1 MNITVRVL
9 SRQAQAQLAA
19 VQTQMRGV
27 NAATA
32 AGAAGATAFSGAL
45 NDKRLMRWGNQLQWT
60 GRQLQYNWTL
70 PLAIAAGAAG
80 KWALDNEKA
89 FTKVAKVYG
98 DFSMSTQT
106 VKNEL
111 HALEGA
117 FEALS
122 NRFGI
127 QQKEVIEVGAAWAA
141 AGASGIGLAKSTET
155 TLRAMIL
162 GEMDSVKATQ
172 AMISIQA
179 QYQFSSAQLSD
190 TLAQLNIIENQTG
203 ISLAGL
209 IEGFSR
215 ASGTAR
221 SAGVDTRHLGA
232 MLAAITPAAGTAAQ
246 AGNALK
252 TMISRLMSPTKEA
265 VEVLGLMGVNT
276 ADLAWKSLNASQ
288 RLELMSKKFANLDD
302 AQKAVVSS
310 TIASR
315 WQINKFDVLMREMTS
330 TTGFYQ
336 RALDATADRT
346 LYLKQAQK
354 ELDTVLNSS
363 PQRLKI
369 IWTIL
374 QNGAA
379 DIVQPMIP
387 LFLALANSVKAAVQ
401 WFSNLDPGL
410 QKLILAFAVL
420 VAAIGP
426 VTRYIG
432 SLITLFG
439 TLGLGFVRVAG
450 AVGMAARFMGSFL
463 LLPFQAAGTA
473 IAFMGGQM
481 IRVAVASVP
490 LMGRALMVLA
500 TGPMFTLR
508 YTWAAVV
515 GAVTLGMRAMLASV
529 VRGMAALGAAMLGP
543 WGIAIAAVIGLTYA
557 FRNQIG
563 QIWKNVVEYF
573 QSGGGA
579 LAAAFSPVVQFFQR
593 AVGAIEQAFY
603 RLPEGVQNA
612 ILAVVRVVASAAQQ
626 VYEWLSYLN
635 PFARHSPSLVDSVK
649 AGMRIIK
656 DEFGDI
662 KVISGPLDA
671 AKAKLKS
678 MQAAID
684 AQENVVQAW
693 KGRMDEAA
701 DHLRDLEKVL
711 DTLQARLTAVSD
723 QLDAAKQRIQD
734 FANTPIAG
742 MRAMEDQIFANE
754 QAQKRL
760 RLEILK
766 MEQAGHSVQDVT
778 DRLAKLQAGIELARG
793 TQNDLRAAGAG
804 SDITGVYQKQINQLE
819 AQQRVIVKTGD
830 PITKL
835 QQELEKL
842 QRTGE
847 ILDLEKSLKFDPLTR
862 QIDQLANGMKE
873 LPFSQIIAGIKSNQ
887 AEVTRLQAAYDKAKA
902 AVDRQKAAVDAYKVV
917 QERIN
922 EAHEREV
929 RKLDALRD
937 AYQKYSDQIREAEQA
952 LNDLEGTLNK
962 RARAAK
968 AKKAKQNE
976 LSPGAQ
982 NFLDAAGGNFPEVG
996 GTTGIGREMPNI
1008 KDQSALID
1016 KFTQDLAKQTGD
1028 MFGQFDL
1035 FKPIR
1040 DGWNKTWAWI
1050 TTNIGPVVKG
1060 VIDFFRAAFSNVA
1073 NPFSGLTNQTKSFL
1087 DNFKGLWH
1095 TFTGWLG
1102 HVWDLVGP
1110 LIKGS
1115 LDSIWQG
1122 LKGFWKQVGPEL
1134 VRFKEILQPVGDA
1147 IKKLWFAIKPVIGL
1161 FLVGIGL
1168 IVSVVWNM
1176 LNGAIRPVFEMLGG
1190 IIAGVLKV
1198 VVGLIKIFA
1207 ALITGDWKGLW
1218 DGVRDV
1224 VTGVWKIISA
1234 IFVNA
1239 FKIIGGLIKGFVK
1252 GIVDWFKWL
1261 WNMLVGHSI
1270 VPDMIKAIVDWFKRM
1285 PKMVLDA
1292 VIVLVKALGKWAYD
1306 SLNNAWNNFRNR
1318 WNATIAWA
1326 KGLPSNFYATVA
1338 VLITKLGKWAYDGL
1352 MNAWNNFKNRWS
1364 ATISWAK
1371 GLPTSFYN
1379 SVAGLIGKLGTLG
1392 RDAFNN
1398 FYNSMR
1404 AIWSNNIS
1412 PWFSRLPGAAG
1423 KALSGIGGAV
1433 AGAVRGAVKG
1443 AFDWMNKNVIG
1454 NINKVVKPFGV
1465 TIPSLPHFAK
1475 GGVIPGQE
1483 TRKDSVLI
1491 AARPGEGILIPEAV
1505 RGLGGKQGIEFLNKM
1520 FRRGHP
1526 AAGFEQ
1532 MQDPYQHF
1540 DLGGVVSGGL
1550 KAAAGVASSIKSHI
1564 EDWIAQGAGFAL
1576 DHLLAPVGGA
1586 IRGVMPNGF
1595 AEDFIAGVI
1604 SKWRAAAR
1612 AWGDKTE
1619 AAGFGG
1625 ISLGTGSFGTST
1637 ILSVKRWI
1645 AEQLGEPYVWGA
1657 TGPNS
1662 WDCSGLVG
1670 AVYGLLRGIAGAGNG
1685 ARFFTTGSISTAV
1698 PGLKA
1703 GMGPGLNIGVTA
1715 GTGHMAGNLAG
1726 LPFEATPPRVRIGS
1740 SAAPVIRFARKYH
1753 MDGGPTISASGS
1765 RGRAFDSGG
1774 ILPPGYTLAWNGT
1787 GRKELVL
1794 TPQMVAAISRAL
1806 GGGTGGS
1813 KSAGG
1818 RHMGRVLGAAWG
1830 RADAAGGAAT
1840 WGGRVSGETH
1850 LHFHGDL
1857 SFPNIK
1863 KSGDASEFIKNLEA
1877 MAND

>member
-9 SRQAQAQLAA
+9 SRQAQSQLAA
-19 VQTQMRGV
+19 VQSQMRGV

-89 FTKVAKVYG
+89 FTRVAKVYG
-98 DFSMSTQT
+98 DFSMATST

-127 QQKEVIEVGAAWAA
+127 QQKEVIEIGAAWAA

-155 TLRAMIL
+155 TIRAMIL
-162 GEMDSVKATQ
+162 GEMDQVAATQ
-172 AMISIQA
+172 AMIAIQA

-190 TLAQLNIIENQTG
+190 VLAQLNIVENQTG
-203 ISLAGL
+203 ISLSGL

-215 ASGTAR
+215 ASGVAR
-221 SAGVDTRHLGA
+221 SAGVDTRHLAA

-265 VEVLGLMGVNT
+265 VEVLGLMGINT

-288 RLELMSKKFANLDD
+288 RMELMSKKFEGLAD
-302 AQKAVVSS
+302 AQKGVVSAV
-310 TIASR
+310 IASR

-330 TTGFYQ
+330 TSGFYQ

-379 DIVQPMIP
+379 DIIQPMIP
-387 LFLALANSVKAAVQ
+387 LFIALANSVKNAVV
-401 WFSNLDPGL
+401 WFGNLDPGL
-410 QKLILAFAVL
+410 QKLIIAFAVL
-420 VAAIGP
+420 IAAIGP

-450 AVGMAARFMGSFL
+450 GIGLATRFMGGFL

-473 IAFMGGQM
+473 IAFMAGQM
-481 IRVAVASVP
+481 TRTALGAAP
-490 LMGRALMVLA
+490 LIGRALLVLA
-500 TGPMFTLR
+500 TGPVMALR
-508 YTWAAVV
+508 YTWALMV
-515 GAVTLGMRAMLASV
+515 GGVITGMRAMLAAV
-529 VRGMAALGAAMLGP
+529 VRGMVALGAALLGP
-543 WGIAIAAVIGLTYA
+543 WGLAIAAVIAVTYA
-557 FRNQIG
+557 FRDQIA
-563 QIWKNVVEYF
+563 QVWKNVVEYF

-579 LAAAFSPVVQFFQR
+579 LAAAFSPVVEFFQR
-593 AVGAIEQAFY
+593 AVNAIREAFY
-603 RLPEGVQNA
+603 KLPEGVQNA

-671 AKAKLKS
+671 AKNKMKQ

-684 AQENVVQAW
+684 AQEKVVDVW

-734 FANTPIAG
+734 FANAPIAG

-760 RLEILK
+760 RLELLK

-793 TQNDLRAAGAG
+793 MQNDLRAAGAG
-804 SDITGVYQKQINQLE
+804 SDITGVYARQVKSLE
-819 AQQRVIVKTGD
+819 AQQKVIVATGD

-835 QQELEKL
+835 QEQLEKL
-842 QRTGE
+842 QRQGE

-862 QIDQLANGMKE
+862 QIDQLANGLKE
-873 LPFSQIIAGIKSNQ
+873 LPFNQIIDGIKKNQ
-887 AEVTRLQAAYDKAKA
+887 AEVARLQVAYDKAKA
-902 AVDRQKAAVDAYKVV
+902 AVDRQKAAVDAYKIV
-917 QERIN
+917 QEQIN
-922 EAHEREV
+922 EAHERE
-929 RKLDALRD
+929 RAKLDQLRD
-937 AYQKYSDQIREAEQA
+937 AYQKYGDQVRDADQA
-952 LNDLEGTLNK
+952 LNDMESTLNK
-962 RARAAK
+962 RARAKAAK
-968 AKKAKQNE
+968 AKAKSGAD
-976 LSPGAQ
+976 LTPGAQ
-982 NFLDAAGGNFPEVG
+982 NFLDAAGGNFPDVG
-996 GTTGIGREMPNI
+996 GTGGIGREMPNV

-1028 MFGQFDL
+1028 MFGQFDI

-1050 TTNIGPVVKG
+1050 KNNIGPVVMG
-1060 VIDFFRAAFSNVA
+1060 VIDFFRSAFKNVR
-1073 NPFSGLTNQTKSFL
+1073 NPFGGLTEHTKSFL
-1087 DNFKGLWH
+1087 DDFKGLWH

-1102 HVWDLVGP
+1102 HIWDLVGP
-1110 LIKGS
+1110 LIMDS
-1115 LDSIWQG
+1115 LTKIWEG

-1134 VRFKEILQPVGDA
+1134 VRFKEILKPVGDA
-1147 IKKLWFAIKPVIGL
+1147 IKQLWFAIKPIIGL
-1161 FLVGIGL
+1161 LIIGIGL

-1176 LNGAIRPVFEMLGG
+1176 LNGAIRPVFEMIGG
-1190 IIAGVLKV
+1190 IIAGALKV
-1198 VVGLIKIFA
+1198 IVGIIKIFA
-1207 ALITGDWKGLW
+1207 ALLTGNWKLLW
-1218 DGVRDV
+1218 DGIRDV
-1224 VTGVWKIISA
+1224 VTGIWKAISA
-1234 IFVNA
+1234 LFVGV
-1239 FKIIGGLIKGFVK
+1239 FKTIAGLVKGFVK
-1252 GIVDWFKWL
+1252 GIVDFFKWL
-1261 WNMLVGHSI
+1261 WDMLVGHSI
-1270 VPDMIKAIVDWFKRM
+1270 IPDMIKAIRDWFKKLPGM
-1285 PKMVLDA
+1285 ILDA
-1292 VIVLVKALGKWAYD
+1292 IKALPGLMVEWAKK
-1306 SLNNAWNNFRNR
+1306 AWNS
-1318 WNATIAWA
+1318 TI
-1326 KGLPSNFYATVA
+1326 
-1338 VLITKLGKWAYDGL
+1338 DQ
-1352 MNAWNNFKNRWS
+1352 MKNRWAAMRS
-1364 ATISWAK
+1364 WVSGVPNSFIAAVFVLVAKLGTWAK
-1371 GLPTSFYN
+1371 QGWDNAIAWMKNRWTVMRAWAATLPTSFYN
-1379 SVAGLIGKLGTLG
+1379 TVAGLIGKLGSLG

-1404 AIWSNNIS
+1404 AIWNNSIS
-1412 PWFSRLPGAAG
+1412 PWFSRLPANAANTM
-1423 KALSGIGGAV
+1423 KGIGSAV
-1433 AGAVRGAVKG
+1433 AGAVKGAVKG
-1443 AFDWMNKNVIG
+1443 AFDWMNANIIG
-1454 NINKVVKPFGV
+1454 NINKVTGRFGV
-1465 TIPSLPHFAK
+1465 TIPPLPRFAR
-1475 GGVIPGQE
+1475 GGIIPGQE
-1483 TRKDSVLI
+1483 TKRDSVLV
-1491 AARPGEGILIPEAV
+1491 AARPGEGVLVPEAV
-1505 RGLGGKQGIEFLNKM
+1505 RGLGGEQGINFLNRM
-1520 FRRGHP
+1520 FSRGHRKT
-1526 AAGFEQ
+1526 AFDA
-1532 MQDPYQHF
+1532 MQGGLQHF
-1540 DLGGVVSGGL
+1540 DLGGVIKKVGGI
-1550 KAAAGVASSIKSHI
+1550 AASIKNNIS
-1564 EDWIAQGAGFAL
+1564 DWIEKGAGFAL
-1576 DHLLAPVGGA
+1576 DHVLAPVGGA
-1586 IRGVMPNGF
+1586 LRTIMPNGF
-1595 AEDFIAGVI
+1595 PEDFLVGIVNE
-1604 SKWRAAAR
+1604 WRKGAR
-1612 AWGDKTE
+1612 GWGDKSE
-1619 AAGFGG
+1619 AAAFGGG
-1625 ISLGTGSFGTST
+1625 ISLGNGRFGAST

-1645 AEQLGEPYVWGA
+1645 SEQLGEPYVWGA

-1670 AVYGLLRGIAGAGNG
+1670 AAYGMLRGSKGAGSG
-1685 ARFFTTGSISTAV
+1685 ARYFTTGSISTAV
-1698 PGLKA
+1698 PGLKS

-1740 SAAPVIRFARKYH
+1740 SAAPVIRFARKFH
-1753 MDGGPTISASGS
+1753 MDGGATLTSSSGS
-1765 RGRAFDSGG
+1765 RGRAFDRGG
-1774 ILPPGYTLAWNGT
+1774 VLAPGYTLAYNGT

-1794 TPQMVAAISRAL
+1794 TPQMVASISRAL
-1806 GGGTGGS
+1806 AGGS
-1813 KSAGG
+1813 AASKYTGN
-1818 RHMGRVLGAAWG
+1818 RHTGRVLGAAWN
-1830 RADAAGGAAT
+1830 RASAAAGGAT

-1877 MAND
+1877 MANE